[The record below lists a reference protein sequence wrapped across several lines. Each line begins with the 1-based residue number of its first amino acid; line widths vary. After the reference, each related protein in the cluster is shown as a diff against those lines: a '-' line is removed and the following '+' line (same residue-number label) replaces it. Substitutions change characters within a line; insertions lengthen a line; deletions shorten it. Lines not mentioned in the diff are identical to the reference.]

1 MKRKT
6 AIVTAAAALST
17 AAAFVGAGLA
27 QASEELAKKSG
38 CLTCHNVTGAKKV
51 GPSFKDSAAKGEAAV
66 LATLGDSKKHGMVKA
81 SDDDK
86 KTLAKW
92 IASMK

>member
-1 MKRKT
+1 MRKA
-6 AIVTAAAALST
+6 AIFTTVVALST
-17 AAAFVGAGLA
+17 AGGFFGAGMA

-38 CLTCHNVTGAKKV
+38 CLTCHNVSGAKKM
-51 GPSFKDSAAKGEAAV
+51 GPSFKDAAPAGEEKILAA
-66 LATLGDSKKHGMVKA
+66 LNDKKKHGSVKA

-92 IASMK
+92 IASLK

>member
-1 MKRKT
+1 MKT
-6 AIVTAAAALST
+6 VAIIGVAALSLTLAGT
-17 AAAFVGAGLA
+17 APAL
-27 QASEELAKKSG
+27 ASEELAKKDG
-38 CLTCHNVTGAKKV
+38 CLMCHNVSGAKKA
-51 GPSFKDSAAKGEAAV
+51 GPSFKDSAKLGEEKILAA
-66 LATLGDSKKHGMVKA
+66 LNDKAKHGAVKA

>member
-1 MKRKT
+1 MRKAAIIT
-6 AIVTAAAALST
+6 AVAALTT
-17 AAAFVGAGLA
+17 AGAFMGAGVA

-38 CLTCHNVTGAKKV
+38 CLTCHNVSGAKKM
-51 GPSFKDSAAKGEAAV
+51 GPSFKDAAKDGEEKILAA
-66 LATLGDSKKHGMVKA
+66 LNDKKKHGAVKA

-92 IASMK
+92 IATLK

>member
-1 MKRKT
+1 MRKA
-6 AIVTAAAALST
+6 AIFTTVVALST
-17 AAAFVGAGLA
+17 AGGFFGAGLA

-38 CLTCHNVTGAKKV
+38 CLTCHNVSGAKKM
-51 GPSFKDSAAKGEAAV
+51 GPSFKDAAKDGEEKILAA
-66 LATLGDSKKHGMVKA
+66 LNDKKKHGAVKA

-92 IASMK
+92 IATLK